1 MVVEITIDQIDFFL
15 YTQPTVFKMKAAGVS
30 RMVEASKRPK
40 SFYLS
45 PSIRVDGGHII
56 SLRAPLGTIAAY
68 AAIQEWNP
76 HNIVAFGQNGAVPG
90 VTKADIEAH
99 MIVISGDHNMADVAG
114 SIDKTILNAL
124 LQDGFDYANMIA
136 GFHNGV
142 QIVNFG
148 SDFATNP
155 FGEHITDILFKTF
168 FDRKNQIKR
177 SHDVSN
183 TLLFIGGEKDRT
195 LCAKIAGR
203 VGTYK
208 MLPSPYA
215 GVVESR
221 HAVVGK
227 NILLTAPFDR
237 KDIFAIDAES
247 LVDFLL
253 EPESVLMWSEQRIA
267 HNIEDI
273 AVVDGSP
280 DTVILTLSDGSFRL
294 VPITVRFVQDKLVLN
309 PSTAEGICLEDLG
322 GEVLSPIVRVAHNGH
337 LILADRH
344 NSPTLLRF
352 DRSTNFG
359 PKFEDMVS
367 RATTHQLSAHTA
379 ISGLV

>member
-1 MVVEITIDQIDFFL
+1 MI
-15 YTQPTVFKMKAAGVS
+15 
-30 RMVEASKRPK
+30 EASQRPK

-99 MIVISGDHNMADVAG
+99 MVVIVGDHSMADVAG

-142 QIVNFG
+142 QLVNFG
-148 SDFATNP
+148 CAFARNP
-155 FGEHITDILFKTF
+155 FGEHITDVLFKTF
-168 FDRKNQIKR
+168 FNRENYLKHTNDL
-177 SHDVSN
+177 SHV
-183 TLLFIGGEKDRT
+183 LLFVGGEKDRT
-195 LCAKIAGR
+195 IYAKIAGR
-203 VGTYK
+203 DGTYK

-215 GVVESR
+215 GAVESR

-247 LVDFLL
+247 LVDFLSGS
-253 EPESVLMWSEQRIA
+253 ETVLLWSEQYIA

-280 DTVILTLSDGSFRL
+280 DTVILTFSDGLFRL
-294 VPITVRFVQDKLVLN
+294 VPITVRFVGDNLVLN
-309 PSTAEGICLEDLG
+309 LSTADGICLEDLD
-322 GEVLSPIVRVAHNGH
+322 GEILSPVVRIARNGH

-344 NSPTLLRF
+344 NSSTLLRF
-352 DRSTNFG
+352 DRSSNFG
-359 PKFEDMVS
+359 PKFEDMVH
-367 RATTHQLSAHTA
+367 RATAHKLSVHTTVPN
-379 ISGLV
+379 LV

>member
-1 MVVEITIDQIDFFL
+1 
-15 YTQPTVFKMKAAGVS
+15 
-30 RMVEASKRPK
+30 MVEFSRRPK

-45 PSIRVDGGHII
+45 PPIRVDGGHII
-56 SLRAPLGTIAAY
+56 SLRAPLGTIAAF

-76 HNIVAFGQNGAVPG
+76 HDIVAFGQNGAVPG
-90 VTKADIEAH
+90 LKKTDIEAH
-99 MIVISGDHNMADVAG
+99 MIVISGDHSMADVAG
-114 SIDKTILNAL
+114 SIDKMILHSL

-142 QIVNFG
+142 QVVNFG
-148 SDFATNP
+148 SAFATNP
-155 FGEHITDILFKTF
+155 FGEYVTDVLFATF
-168 FDRKNQIKR
+168 FNRMNQIKR

-203 VGTYK
+203 DGTYK

-247 LVDFLL
+247 LVDFLS
-253 EPESVLMWSEQRIA
+253 EPESVLIWSGQRIA

-280 DTVILTLSDGSFRL
+280 DTVILTLSDGLFRL
-294 VPITVRFVQDKLVLN
+294 VPITVRFVQDNLVLI
-309 PSTAEGICLEDLG
+309 PSTTDGICLEDLG
-322 GEVLSPIVRVAHNGH
+322 GEILSPVVRIAQNGH

-344 NSPTLLRF
+344 NTTLLRF

-367 RATTHQLSAHTA
+367 RATARTLSAHT
-379 ISGLV
+379 IVSDLV